1 MGNDVY
7 KGGIK
12 ARTEGEFVSEF
23 SQVLTISVN
32 WVSCV
37 ITVRIYFQI
46 AFHVPLRWTAHSF
59 HSTETPSRTTSII
72 AHEPSTQLH
81 KDPQNTNYIVFAW

>member
-1 MGNDVY
+1 MTCLALSIFVGFLSTFRYELGFNLMGNEVY

-32 WVSCV
+32 
-37 ITVRIYFQI
+37 
-46 AFHVPLRWTAHSF
+46 
-59 HSTETPSRTTSII
+59 
-72 AHEPSTQLH
+72 
-81 KDPQNTNYIVFAW
+81 